1 MPLLLE
7 RGVNV
12 TTRQVADAAGVA
24 EGTLFRVFPD
34 KDALLAAVVDAAVDT
49 SATETAIE
57 AIDPDL
63 PFEERLEEAVDIMQR
78 RLLEIWRL
86 LSALDDTSVTRDRK
100 PQPLRDLAALTELFA
115 GESKRVRLEPLEA
128 ARAVRSL
135 TLAASHPVLNP
146 GGPMA
151 AADIVTLVL
160 DGIRARPGRGRGRG
174 GAGGGSTC

>member
-100 PQPLRDLAALTELFA
+100 PQP
-115 GESKRVRLEPLEA
+115 
-128 ARAVRSL
+128 
-135 TLAASHPVLNP
+135 
-146 GGPMA
+146 
-151 AADIVTLVL
+151 
-160 DGIRARPGRGRGRG
+160 
-174 GAGGGSTC
+174 